1 MKTETIIDLIQEA
14 KDYSSI
20 ALDLSLYSLIWND
33 KRAALEVSNIEK
45 IIDKMWRELI
55 YKTMLAARSPAQA
68 KYMVSLANIGTAF
81 DKISDAAG
89 DIAGIVLRDIPVP
102 QPVKN
107 ALLKGEETVALVKAC
122 DLEKPIKISLLE
134 ENVSRVDVLLVR
146 RGGDYFLAPEPGF
159 TIDKGDLLIVRGTLD
174 EIEDLARYL
183 GDKDTLAL
191 VYKIEYGEEKT
202 PLTEK
207 LLETYN
213 LASLMMDLAFHSIF
227 NMDKT
232 AAVEIVNMEED
243 MDQLFLEV
251 LSEAFKTYW
260 SEPEYGVALT
270 VVAKSMETLGDAS
283 KLLAITVLEEN
294 LHVILEEVEEE
305 SRETV
310 LRMIYEGGEKPLE
323 NLDLSDI
330 GGFVLAVNRNG
341 KWIPLPPDTFL
352 LKPGDE
358 LLVKFYILT
367 DRAEDKIY
375 EELRSKSLNVIED

>member
-251 LSEAFKTYW
+251 LSEAFKTYG